1 MTLCDACLSSPL
13 LSSLILSHSAV
24 KQQDAQGRQ
33 QLERELEELR
43 ATHEQRQRADRGAAE
58 EQAALVRQLD
68 AQGQH
73 LSRLQ
78 QTVDLTEQDNRR
90 LSQVG
95 SDCMRCLSRLVLW

>member
-1 MTLCDACLSSPL
+1 MYVCSTL
-13 LSSLILSHSAV
+13 

-33 QLERELEELR
+33 QLEQELEELR
-43 ATHEQRQRADRGAAE
+43 ALTEQRHRSDRGAAE

-73 LSRLQ
+73 LARLQ

-90 LSQVG
+90 LSQV
-95 SDCMRCLSRLVLW
+95 LL

>member
-1 MTLCDACLSSPL
+1 MLACPVLSSPL
-13 LSSLILSHSAV
+13 LSYPLLCHSAV

-43 ATHEQRQRADRGAAE
+43 AALEQRQRADRGAAE